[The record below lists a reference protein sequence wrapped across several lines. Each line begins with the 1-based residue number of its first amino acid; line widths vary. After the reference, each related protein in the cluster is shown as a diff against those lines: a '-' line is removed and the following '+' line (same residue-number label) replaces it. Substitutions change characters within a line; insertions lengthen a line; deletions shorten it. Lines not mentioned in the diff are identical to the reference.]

1 MFGIL
6 YLSLS
11 PFKPLDF
18 TTGVVYPDSKLPK
31 RDNFVLGNG
40 NSRVLKAPYSK
51 YTVYTVQPRIVTTD
65 KDSAAIS
72 IASRSNGRRSGDSR

>member
-1 MFGIL
+1 MAISLFGIL

-40 NSRVLKAPYSK
+40 DSGVLKTPYTK
-51 YTVYTVQPRIVTTD
+51 YTVYTVQPRIVTAD
-65 KDSAAIS
+65 KASAANCFS
-72 IASRSNGRRSGDSR
+72 FKWEKKW